1 MEKERLAPSAL
12 SIPNLTFRMVTI
24 LQEQTV
30 RQFGIVSIVRKT
42 QNIEYHVIFSIKY
55 YEPQNIKP
63 ILANDHLT
71 I

>member
-1 MEKERLAPSAL
+1 
-12 SIPNLTFRMVTI
+12 MVTI
-24 LQEQTV
+24 QQEQTV

-63 ILANDHLT
+63 IVANDQENLAIFSLT
-71 I
+71 FDLECPH

>member
-12 SIPNLTFRMVTI
+12 SIPNLTFHMVTI

-30 RQFGIVSIVRKT
+30 RQFGTSIERKT